1 VKPAERDQARL
12 VEVQGKI
19 RQLSVVSRDDFNLPA
34 RYTALVALEAI
45 LFERVTGRP
54 HETGVPSM
62 PRQRARGASAR
73 SR

>member
-1 VKPAERDQARL
+1 MKPAERDKARL
-12 VEVQGKI
+12 VEVRGKI

-45 LFERVTGRP
+45 LLERVTGRP

-62 PRQRARGASAR
+62 PRQPARGAR
-73 SR
+73 SRSH